1 MPAASRVSIILL
13 AGGEARRLPGKLG
26 LQLDGEPLLLRSY
39 RRLTAG
45 TSRACVISVHS
56 ALDPDLRSQLH
67 APLVEDRYG
76 RCGPLGGLL
85 SAAES
90 LDSPLFF
97 AAAGD
102 LPFVQA
108 SFIDRLEQ
116 CYDELCAAAA
126 VRPAAVI
133 PRRPDGSVEPLAAL
147 YETARFIEGARSA
160 LQRGERKVTAA
171 LTDAPVSYFDLT
183 APDQAMLANI
193 NTPADWERAQA

>member
-1 MPAASRVSIILL
+1 MPVASRVSIILL

-26 LQLDGEPLLLRSY
+26 LRLDGEPLLLRAH
-39 RRLTAG
+39 RHLAG
-45 TSRACVISVHS
+45 DRHRACVVSVHT
-56 ALDPDLRSQLH
+56 ALDPDIRSRLQV
-67 APLVEDRYG
+67 PFVEDRYG

-102 LPFVQA
+102 LPFLQA

-116 CYDELCAAAA
+116 HYDELETDDG
-126 VRPAAVI
+126 VGPAALI

-147 YETARFIEGARSA
+147 YDTARFIAGARAA
-160 LQRGERKVTAA
+160 LQHGERKVTAA
-171 LTDAPVSYFDLT
+171 LKGAAVAYLDLT
-183 APDQAMLANI
+183 AAGAAMLTNV
-193 NTPADWERAQA
+193 NTPADWERVQA